1 MANFAV
7 AASAETIELATKI
20 MELYAREGE
29 KKEDTLLRILK
40 VAENE
45 AVKGTHPELEGSLN
59 AANATIATLIKQI
72 NGIVAGQ
79 DAQILELKKRLDEAL
94 EEKRNALENAKVQTD
109 VALEMQEEAKASITQ
124 ATIDCELAR
133 NEAQEKIEAIQKDTA
148 MQVEKANM
156 ERDQAIRERDD
167 ARTIAMEKV
176 ENNDL
181 LMRQLNTLEKTIKE
195 YKEQQ
200 EINAK
205 TQEKLTKE
213 NNELKEEIND
223 LKREAVKAALETEL
237 AIEKAAYAKEREM
250 QAQLREAD
258 KENAKLSAMIEQLR
272 DNAG

>member
-181 LMRQLNTLEKTIKE
+181 LMKQLNTLENAIKE

-200 EINAK
+200 EINK
-205 TQEKLTKE
+205 KKLEQLRRE
-213 NNELKEEIND
+213 NNEVKEEIND
-223 LKREAVKAALETEL
+223 LKREAVKAALEAEL
-237 AIEKAAYAKEREM
+237 AIEKAAYSKEREM